1 MEQLQQT
8 KNICISDCMVSDLGG
23 EFRDIIPGKVGR
35 WNPGYI
41 YVVKHIN
48 DVLSVKVNL
57 EEGVLA

>member
-41 YVVKHIN
+41 YAVKHIN
-48 DVLSVKVNL
+48 DLLSVKGGL
-57 EEGVLA
+57 